1 MALMTIDEAL
11 ERVLKSATP
20 VSAETISII
29 DAHGRTLARPLAA
42 KRTQPP
48 FRASAMDGYAV
59 RGADVAVKGAVLSV
73 KGEAAAGLAY
83 QSSILP
89 KEAVRIFTGAPV
101 PEGADTILLQE
112 NAIRDGDRVTVDVP
126 EKAGRHVRDVGLDF
140 KAGEKLLHTGQR
152 LGPRSVALAAAMDH
166 AVVDVFR
173 KPRIAILATGNE
185 LVMPGED
192 AGPDQIVASNH
203 LAIAGMVLEAGGV
216 PELLGIATDDFSSLE
231 AAIDRAEAA
240 GADVLVT
247 IGGASVGDHDLVQS
261 ALTKR
266 GMELGFWRIAMRP
279 GKPLIFGR
287 LGEML
292 ILGLPG
298 NPVSSI
304 VCSKL
309 FLMPLIRALQGDPLA
324 GQDPTEPA
332 LLGTDIQAN
341 DKRQDYLRA
350 TLSISKVGLPHVI
363 PYGIQDSSMLRIA
376 SEAQALLVRP
386 PHAPAASAGDLCRII
401 RL

>member
-1 MALMTIDEAL
+1 MALMTVEEAL
-11 ERVLKSATP
+11 ERVLASATP
-20 VSAETISII
+20 VSSETISIV

-73 KGEAAAGLAY
+73 KGEAAAGLAF

-112 NAIRDGDRVTVDVP
+112 NAIRDGDSVTVEVP

-140 KAGEKLLHTGQR
+140 NTGEKLLHTGQR
-152 LGPRSVALAAAMDH
+152 LRPRSVALAAAMDH
-166 AVVDVFR
+166 AFVDVFR

-203 LAIAGMVLEAGGV
+203 LAIAGMVMEAGGV

-287 LGEML
+287 LGKML

-304 VCSKL
+304 VCGTL
-309 FLMPLIRALQGDPLA
+309 FLQPLIRALQADPFA
-324 GQDPTEPA
+324 GEDLTEPA
-332 LLGTDIQAN
+332 ILGADVLAN

-350 TLSISKVGLPHVI
+350 RLSGADTDLPRVI
-363 PYGIQDSSMLRIA
+363 PFDIQDSSMLRIA

-386 PHAPAASAGDLCRII
+386 PHAPAGRQGDPCRII
-401 RL
+401 RF